1 MKKFVVTFIG
11 SASAL
16 ERAEWK
22 KDALKQRALEEAGM
36 EAWGKW
42 VKDNEKSIADPGS
55 ALGKTK
61 RVSADGISD
70 TRNNIAAYV
79 IVQAESHEAA
89 AKMFESHP
97 HFAIFP
103 GDCVEVMECL
113 PLPQR

>member
-1 MKKFVVTFIG
+1 MKKFVATFIG

-16 ERAEWK
+16 EKAEWK
-22 KDALKQRALEEAGM
+22 KDALKQRSLEEAGM

-42 VKDNEKSIADPGS
+42 VKENEGSIVDQGS

-61 RVSADGISD
+61 RVSADGITD

-79 IVQAESHEAA
+79 IVQAETHQAA
-89 AKMFESHP
+89 AQMFEGHP

-103 GDCVEVMECL
+103 GDSVEVMECL
-113 PLPQR
+113 PLPER